1 MTARRDR
8 RPRRGVPN
16 RLPAAG
22 SQRRAYAFALV
33 SVFFWST
40 VASAFKVALRRL
52 EPDQLLLWSS
62 LGSTLVLGAA
72 LAVQGKLHLLRRT
85 APADAARS
93 AVLGL
98 LNPFLYYV
106 VLFRAYDRLPGS
118 MAQPLNYTWA
128 LAIALLSV
136 PLLRQRIR
144 PQSFLAILLSL
155 FGVMVISTR
164 GDLRGLRVEEPLG
177 VGLAV
182 GSSLIWALFWIFNLR
197 DHRDETL
204 KLFLSFAFGAAFT
217 ALLCALTDRLAWP
230 PLEGAAAAAYV
241 GLFEMGLTF
250 LLWLKA
256 LRLSQTTAAVANL
269 IFLSPFVS
277 LFLLHFIVGEDLAL
291 SSFAGLVCIVA
302 GIVLQQRTLRR

>member
-1 MTARRDR
+1 VAE
-8 RPRRGVPN
+8 RPH
-16 RLPAAG
+16 PAER
-22 SQRRAYAFALV
+22 QRRAYVFALV

-40 VASAFKVALRRL
+40 VASAFKVGLRYL

-62 LGSTLVLGAA
+62 LCSTLVLGATLA
-72 LAVQGKLHLLRRT
+72 LQGRLSLLRET
-85 APADAARS
+85 TPADAARS
-93 AVLGL
+93 ALLGF

-106 VLFRAYDRLPGS
+106 VLFRAYDRLPGR

-136 PLLRQRIR
+136 PLLKQKIR
-144 PQSFLAILLSL
+144 PRSFLAILVSL
-155 FGVMVISTR
+155 FGVLVISTR

-197 DHRDETL
+197 DHRDEAV
-204 KLFLSFAFGAAFT
+204 KLLLNFAFGTTFTFAFCAARG
-217 ALLCALTDRLAWP
+217 RLAAPTWP
-230 PLEGAAAAAYV
+230 GGAAAAYS

-256 LRLSQTTAAVANL
+256 LRLSRTTAAVANL

-277 LFLLHFIVGEDLAL
+277 LFLLHFVVGEELAL
-291 SSFAGLVCIVA
+291 SSFVGLACIVA
-302 GIVLQQRTLRR
+302 GIVLQQKTLSPR